1 MSVFSNKTKEYIDE
15 KLKICLE
22 VPHPFY
28 PLLIF
33 GLLIVV
39 CFSLLLYFAEDSVS
53 GEILHPVEISLEEA
67 REFFSYK
74 PIAKAQVKVLFAQER
89 VYEIEQVRESIISGV
104 EDRGNL
110 RWALEAADFYLS
122 DATRYLSIIKRDE
135 LSKEEQVLLDNLYV
149 VMDETVLRF
158 VNRIKNKDLKLD
170 KEVIDYFLEVR
181 QKNLGIGD
189 NSINLSDYLR

>member
-1 MSVFSNKTKEYIDE
+1 MPFFSKKTKEYIDE

-53 GEILHPVEISLEEA
+53 GEILHPVEISLEET

-89 VYEIEQVRESIISGV
+89 VYEIEQIRESIISGV
-104 EDRGNL
+104 ENRGNL
-110 RWALEAADFYLS
+110 RQALNDADNYLAQ
-122 DATRYLSIIKRDE
+122 ATRYLSIIKRDE
-135 LSKEEQVLLDNLYV
+135 LPKNEQEILDNLYLI
-149 VMDETVLRF
+149 MDDAVSRF
-158 VNRIKNKDLKLD
+158 VNRITNKDFKLD
-170 KEVIDYFLEVR
+170 NEVINNFLEVR
-181 QKNLGIGD
+181 QQNLNKVD
-189 NSINLSDYLR
+189 NSINLSDYLK